1 MDLKNIMNKVFRKSY
16 LITIISLCVILCGV
30 GFLVYFAALPTKS
43 IIDKYSIS
51 EGTDTVISEKSGL
64 GFKSV
69 IFDNKNV
76 PLLSYLMDE
85 TLNIDTDGEYIQS
98 LNIGKLCIS
107 ITGSYLN
114 VNTTVTKEVLND
126 LLIKL
131 VSELSNENVE
141 LIKEGKNI
149 DIPYIITKNDDYV
162 FIDFISYIPNNRDI
176 AVYYRVIVQD
186 VRTLDSELSE
196 TEYEILPE
204 SNLDEILN
212 LIGLEDTSFLDSV
225 LEEIGTVEDKTE
237 SDESIIESENNS
249 DNETEG
255 IIEEE
260 NNLNEN
266 AEQSVETE
274 VEVKEDESVN

>member
-1 MDLKNIMNKVFRKSY
+1 MDLKNVLDKVSKKGY
-16 LITIISLCVILCGV
+16 LIAIISLCAVLCGIV
-30 GFLVYFAALPTKS
+30 FLVYFAALPTKS
-43 IIDKYSIS
+43 IVDKYSIS
-51 EGTDTVISEKSGL
+51 EGTDTIISEKSGL

-69 IFDNKNV
+69 TFDNKNV

-85 TLNIDTDGEYIQS
+85 TLNIDTEGEYIQS

-126 LLIKL
+126 LLTKL
-131 VSELSNENVE
+131 VSEISNEDVE
-141 LIKEGKNI
+141 LIKESKNI

-162 FIDFISYIPNNRDI
+162 FIDFISYIPKNRNI

-212 LIGLEDTSFLDSV
+212 LIGLEDTSFLKSV
-225 LEEIGTVEDKTE
+225 LEEIGAVEDKTE
-237 SDESIIESENNS
+237 SDESIIEDESS
-249 DNETEG
+249 IANETENV
-255 IIEEE
+255 IEEE
-260 NNLNEN
+260 NNLNKKT
-266 AEQSVETE
+266 EQSVETE